1 MFTIWSKAPSDFT
14 TQQFISALGNNPLVL
29 GQHYYVP
36 NPKPTT
42 GSPAV
47 SPKWDFT
54 SDAEQGHAEAFVIG
68 AKSGSLPAP
77 TGSHDIDWVQLR
89 NVEGQLADTIYRVDT
104 RGGQP
109 PATVSRVRLFG
120 IHSSLI
126 YTRSALRALRYLRSD
141 IRQNIVS
148 FPKCAVRRSPDPL
161 GISRALW
168 WIFLVI
174 SFCLRSPIG
183 YHGHLPF
190 VFTCGIAFCFGGS

>member
-36 NPKPTT
+36 NPKPTM

-68 AKSGSLPAP
+68 AKVGSLPAP

-109 PATVSRVRLFG
+109 PASVSRVRQHYSASTH
-120 IHSSLI
+120 HSSILAVHCG
-126 YTRSALRALRYLRSD
+126 RSATYGQIYGKIL
-141 IRQNIVS
+141 
-148 FPKCAVRRSPDPL
+148 
-161 GISRALW
+161 
-168 WIFLVI
+168 
-174 SFCLRSPIG
+174 
-183 YHGHLPF
+183 
-190 VFTCGIAFCFGGS
+190 